1 MDPDYALLDAWQAG
15 DRGAGDRLLRRH
27 VDALHRFFRNKV
39 GDEVDELVQ
48 RSFLSLVRSKDDFRR
63 ESSFRTFVFTVA
75 RRQLFRYFERRRRGD
90 RVDALGSASV
100 VDLGASPSG
109 VAAEREEERLVLL
122 ALRRI
127 PLDLQIA
134 IELHYWE
141 GLTMQELADA
151 QGIPTGT
158 AKSRLRRAREALE
171 GALAEVARSRAH
183 LESTLSELD
192 GWARSVRRLISPRQE
207 AS

>member
-1 MDPDYALLDAWQAG
+1 MDADYALLDAWQAG
-15 DRGAGDRLLRRH
+15 DREAGDRLLRRH

-48 RSFLSLVRSKDDFRR
+48 RSFLALVRAKDEFRR

-75 RRQLFRYFERRRRGD
+75 RRQLFRFFERRRRGERMD
-90 RVDALGSASV
+90 VLGSASV

-109 VAAEREEERLVLL
+109 LAAEREEERLVLL

-141 GLTMQELADA
+141 GLTTLELAQA
-151 QGIPTGT
+151 LGIPQGT

-171 GALAEVARSRAH
+171 GVLPEVARSKAH
-183 LESTLSELD
+183 LRATLSELD
-192 GWARSVRRLISPRQE
+192 GWARSVRRLVERE
-207 AS
+207 AV